1 MARTSRKSSKAE
13 RSAPVFR
20 ENRWAS
26 YARLSVKSNKVGID
40 DSIIHQL
47 QRNRDFIRKNIQDGL
62 LAGEYYDDGISGTT
76 FDRPG
81 FNELLQDIK
90 RGKINAVIV
99 KDFSRFGRNSL
110 EALELLE
117 VVFPSLDV
125 RFISI
130 DDAYDSA
137 DPRCSKDRM
146 IYIIKHLANEYY
158 ARVASKKLS
167 QAHELNRGSGEFWG
181 ARPPYGFA
189 RSQKNSKIL
198 VRDDEAAVVL
208 IRIFNMFV
216 LEGYTYFRLAKQ
228 LNEERIPC
236 PQAYYLIKHGKQD
249 KVEKNPEK
257 YLWTGNTISK
267 IIQNPAYIGCLV
279 THKTEQSYYKNQ
291 KIRRVPRQEW
301 IIDENVLPRIIGQS
315 VYDEAQELAKQA
327 WVNNFNRENDKKL
340 GLFGGKIIC
349 GICGR
354 NMSQHRYKTKKGLG
368 FEYHCPGHD
377 IAPSICKA
385 QFVNEKY
392 ILKAVTVLLDRWV
405 KAAMKER
412 KLYKKGIFLTK
423 LKREFQQNMAI
434 ADDELQRITVKQ
446 QQIYED
452 YVGGLLDKRE
462 YLQIKNQYS
471 EQREELIEKKGKLDM
486 ELNDAVRKYS
496 MKNKWISSLLDIHGN
511 VCITAEVIDELIAEV
526 RVVDK
531 TSIEVIFKFKDIFN
545 IDVECEVV

>member
-13 RSAPVFR
+13 ISVSVHK
-20 ENRWAS
+20 EYRWGS
-26 YARLSVKSNKVGID
+26 YARLSVKNNKTGVD
-40 DSIIHQL
+40 DSITHQL
-47 QRNRDFIRKNIQDGL
+47 QRNRDFIKKNMQDGL
-62 LAGEYYDDGISGTT
+62 LVGEYYDDGVSGTT

-90 RGKINAVIV
+90 RGKVNAVIV
-99 KDFSRFGRNSL
+99 KDFSRFGRNYL

-117 VVFPSLDV
+117 VVFPELGV

-130 DDAYDSA
+130 DDAYDSE

-158 ARVASKKLS
+158 ARVTSKKLS

-181 ARPPYGFA
+181 ARPPYGFE
-189 RSQKNSKIL
+189 RSEKDSKIL
-198 VRDDEAAVVL
+198 VRDEEAVAIV

-216 LEGYTYFRLAKQ
+216 LEGYTYFSLAKR
-228 LNEERIPC
+228 LNEEGIPS

-257 YLWTGNTISK
+257 YLWTGSTISK

-291 KIRRVPRQEW
+291 KIRRVPRKEW
-301 IIDENVLPRIIGQS
+301 NIQENVLPRLIGQS
-315 VYDEAQELAKQA
+315 FYDEAQELAKQA
-327 WVNNFNRENDKKL
+327 WMNNFNREKDANL

-354 NMSQHRYKTKKGLG
+354 TMSQSRYKTKKGLG
-368 FEYHCPGHD
+368 FAYHCPGHD
-377 IAPSICKA
+377 VAPNICKTE
-385 QFVNEKY
+385 FINEKY
-392 ILKAVTVLLDRWV
+392 ILKAVMVLLDRWI
-405 KAAMKER
+405 KTALKE
-412 KLYKKGIFLTK
+412 KSTHKKSVFLSN
-423 LKREFQQNMAI
+423 LKKEFQKNMAI
-434 ADDELQRITVKQ
+434 ADDGLQRLTVKQ
-446 QQIYED
+446 QQLYED
-452 YVGGLLDKRE
+452 YVVGILDKRE

-471 EQREELIEKKGKLDM
+471 EQREKLIEEKGKLNM

-496 MKNKWISSLLDIHGN
+496 ISNKWLSSLLDTHGN
-511 VCITAEVIDELIAEV
+511 ISITAEVVDELIAEI
-526 RVVDK
+526 RVVNK
-531 TSIEVIFKFKDIFN
+531 KSIEVIFKFEDIFH
-545 IDVECEVV
+545 IDAECKAV

>member
-13 RSAPVFR
+13 IAVTVFS
-20 ENRWAS
+20 EIRWGS
-26 YARLSVKSNKVGID
+26 YARLSVKSNKDD
-40 DSIIHQL
+40 DSIKHQF
-47 QRNRDFIRKNIQDGL
+47 QMNRDFIRKNISDGF
-62 LAGEYYDDGISGTT
+62 LAGEYSDDGVSGTT

-81 FNELLQDIK
+81 FNELLKDIK
-90 RGKINAVIV
+90 CGKINAVIV
-99 KDFSRFGRNSL
+99 KDFSRFGRNYM

-117 VVFPSLDV
+117 IVFPELGV

-158 ARVASKKLS
+158 ARIASKKLS

-198 VRDDEAAVVL
+198 VRDEDAAV
-208 IRIFNMFV
+208 IIMRIFNMFV

-228 LNEERIPC
+228 LNEEGIPC

-249 KVEKNPEK
+249 KVEKNPQK
-257 YLWTGNTISK
+257 YLWTGYTISK
-267 IIQNPAYIGCLV
+267 VIQNPAYIGCLV

-291 KIRRVPRQEW
+291 KIRRIPRQEW
-301 IIDENVLPRIIGQS
+301 NIEENVLPRIIGQS
-315 VYDEAQELAKQA
+315 IYNEAQEQVKRV
-327 WVNNFNRENDKKL
+327 WMNNFKKENDTKL

-354 NMSQHRYKTKKGLG
+354 HMVQNRYKTKKGLG

-377 IAPSICKA
+377 VAPGICKTK
-385 QFVNEKY
+385 FINEKY
-392 ILKAVTVLLDRWV
+392 VLKAVTVLLDRWV
-405 KAAMKER
+405 KAAMKE
-412 KLYKKGIFLTK
+412 KKDYKKGGFLTN
-423 LKREFQQNMAI
+423 LKKEVQQNQAI
-434 ADDELQRITVKQ
+434 ADIGLQRIAVKQ

-452 YVGGLLDKRE
+452 YVVGLLDKRE
-462 YLQIKNQYS
+462 YLQMKNQYS
-471 EQREELIEKKGKLDM
+471 EQREGLIEEKRRLDM
-486 ELNDAVRKYS
+486 ELNDAVRKCS
-496 MKNKWISSLLDIHGN
+496 VRDKWLSSLLDNMGN
-511 VCITAEVIDELIAEV
+511 ISINAEIVDELIAEI

-531 TSIEVIFKFKDIFN
+531 KSMEVVFKFEDIFSIN
-545 IDVECEVV
+545 VEDKAV

>member
-1 MARTSRKSSKAE
+1 MCAYSVFNTFPVYPL
-13 RSAPVFR
+13 SAKP
-20 ENRWAS
+20 
-26 YARLSVKSNKVGID
+26 LI
-40 DSIIHQL
+40 
-47 QRNRDFIRKNIQDGL
+47 L
-62 LAGEYYDDGISGTT
+62 LAFCRYRYHTSL

-511 VCITAEVIDELIAEV
+511 ICITAEVIDELIAEV

>member
-13 RSAPVFR
+13 IAVTVFS
-20 ENRWAS
+20 EIRWGS
-26 YARLSVKSNKVGID
+26 YARLSVKSNKDD
-40 DSIIHQL
+40 DSIKHQF
-47 QRNRDFIRKNIQDGL
+47 QMNRDFIRKNISDGF
-62 LAGEYYDDGISGTT
+62 LAGEYSDDGVSGTT

-81 FNELLQDIK
+81 FNELLKDIK
-90 RGKINAVIV
+90 CGKINAVIV
-99 KDFSRFGRNSL
+99 KDFSRFGRNYM

-117 VVFPSLDV
+117 IVFPELGV

-130 DDAYDSA
+130 DDAYDSV

-158 ARVASKKLS
+158 ARIASKKLS

-198 VRDDEAAVVL
+198 VRDEDAAV
-208 IRIFNMFV
+208 IIMRIFNMFV

-228 LNEERIPC
+228 LNEEGIPC

-249 KVEKNPEK
+249 KVEKNPQK
-257 YLWTGNTISK
+257 YLWTGYTISK
-267 IIQNPAYIGCLV
+267 VIQNPAYIGCLV

-291 KIRRVPRQEW
+291 KIRRIPRQEW
-301 IIDENVLPRIIGQS
+301 NIEENVLPRIIGQS
-315 VYDEAQELAKQA
+315 IYNEAQEQVKRV
-327 WVNNFNRENDKKL
+327 WMNNFKKENDTKL

-354 NMSQHRYKTKKGLG
+354 HMVQNRYKTKKGLG

-377 IAPSICKA
+377 VAPGICKTK
-385 QFVNEKY
+385 FINEKY
-392 ILKAVTVLLDRWV
+392 VLKAVTVLLDRWV
-405 KAAMKER
+405 KAAMKE
-412 KLYKKGIFLTK
+412 KKDYKKGGFLTN
-423 LKREFQQNMAI
+423 LKKEVQQNQAI
-434 ADDELQRITVKQ
+434 ADIGLQRIAVKQ

-462 YLQIKNQYS
+462 YLQMKNQYS
-471 EQREELIEKKGKLDM
+471 EQREGLIEEKRRLDM
-486 ELNDAVRKYS
+486 ELNDAVRKCS
-496 MKNKWISSLLDIHGN
+496 VRNKWLSSLLDNMGN
-511 VCITAEVIDELIAEV
+511 ISINAEIVDELIAEI

-531 TSIEVIFKFKDIFN
+531 KSMEVVFKFEDIFSIN
-545 IDVECEVV
+545 VEDKAV

>member
-1 MARTSRKSSKAE
+1 MCAYSVFNTFPVYPL
-13 RSAPVFR
+13 SAKP
-20 ENRWAS
+20 
-26 YARLSVKSNKVGID
+26 LI
-40 DSIIHQL
+40 
-47 QRNRDFIRKNIQDGL
+47 L
-62 LAGEYYDDGISGTT
+62 LAFCRYRYHTSL

-81 FNELLQDIK
+81 FNELLKDIK
-90 RGKINAVIV
+90 CGKINAVIV
-99 KDFSRFGRNSL
+99 KDFSRFGRNYM

-117 VVFPSLDV
+117 IVFPELGV

-158 ARVASKKLS
+158 ARIASKKLS

-198 VRDDEAAVVL
+198 VRDEDAAV
-208 IRIFNMFV
+208 IIMRIFNMFV

-228 LNEERIPC
+228 LNEEGIPC

-249 KVEKNPEK
+249 KVEKNPQK
-257 YLWTGNTISK
+257 YLWTGYTISK
-267 IIQNPAYIGCLV
+267 VIQNPAYIGCLV

-291 KIRRVPRQEW
+291 KIRRIPRQEW
-301 IIDENVLPRIIGQS
+301 NIEENVLPRIIGQS
-315 VYDEAQELAKQA
+315 IYNEAQEQVKRV
-327 WVNNFNRENDKKL
+327 WMNNFKKENDTKL

-354 NMSQHRYKTKKGLG
+354 HMVQNRYKTKKGLG

-377 IAPSICKA
+377 VAPGICKTK
-385 QFVNEKY
+385 FINEKY
-392 ILKAVTVLLDRWV
+392 VLKAVTVLLDRWV
-405 KAAMKER
+405 KAAMKE
-412 KLYKKGIFLTK
+412 KKDYKKGGFLTN
-423 LKREFQQNMAI
+423 LKKEVQQNQAI
-434 ADDELQRITVKQ
+434 ADIGLQRIAVKQ

-452 YVGGLLDKRE
+452 YVVGLLDKRE
-462 YLQIKNQYS
+462 YLQMKNQYS
-471 EQREELIEKKGKLDM
+471 EQREGLIEEKRRLDM
-486 ELNDAVRKYS
+486 ELNDAVRKCS
-496 MKNKWISSLLDIHGN
+496 VRDKWLSSLLDNMGN
-511 VCITAEVIDELIAEV
+511 ISINAEIVDELIAEI

-531 TSIEVIFKFKDIFN
+531 KSMEVVFKFEDIFSIN
-545 IDVECEVV
+545 VEDKAV